1 MFVFLSASRIIVKKI
16 MLTVSVIELLGSVH
30 IKRKQTGRRRRFE
43 INVKGI
49 KRNIKEL
56 ALIWL

>member
-1 MFVFLSASRIIVKKI
+1 MFVFLSVSRIIVKEI

-30 IKRKQTGRRRRFE
+30 IKRKQTGRRRLFE